1 MNEELAQQSVINLA
15 GLVILTAI
23 PVVAFA
29 LWCDYF
35 ERFFQAKVE
44 EREEINR
51 GEELYRIRTAGFF
64 INLFEVLIFFGTTPT
79 RREYPLI
86 AYPLFLAAFLIPMMI
101 QRGLEGKVA
110 GAELEK
116 GGSFYWQ
123 ALRTFFWS
131 MIAGLTYIASMLTSV
146 FLFSLVGVLTGAPAS
161 VKLSLVLVGMAV
173 GVVAGLCVS
182 FALGAL
188 FVRKIMNAK
197 TAPEGEVRN
206 TLTEIFAS
214 SKTQAPEFWL
224 IDTQDAHMGNAM
236 MAGFPKGRGLFK
248 PGFFVSSSLAT
259 QLSDGEFRSIV
270 LHEISHWRLQH
281 LKKRFVY
288 STGLILCASLM
299 TGFAV
304 LCSRV
309 MGVSPQG
316 QTMVGF
322 TSLLTSFLFAF
333 RLLARLVKYQEF
345 AADIHSIEKLGST
358 LVDLT
363 SALRKLD
370 RLSADAPLNVER
382 RDLGS
387 KLVSLGHPLTE
398 YRIKVLEKYFEHQA
412 ELKAALKAAEEGSKN
427 KDAQK
432 AA

>member
-1 MNEELAQQSVINLA
+1 MNEELAQQGVMNLA

-35 ERFFQAKVE
+35 EHFFQAKLE
-44 EREEINR
+44 AREEVNR
-51 GEELYRIRTAGFF
+51 ADELYRIRTAGFF

-79 RREYPLI
+79 RREYPAI
-86 AYPLFLAAFLIPMMI
+86 AYPLFLGAFLIQMMI
-101 QRGLEGKVA
+101 QRNLEGKVA

-131 MIAGLTYIASMLTSV
+131 MIAGLTYVASMLTSV
-146 FLFSLVGVLTGAPAS
+146 FLFSLIGVLTGAPAS

-173 GVVAGLCVS
+173 GVISGLCVS

-197 TAPEGEVRN
+197 PAAEGELRN
-206 TLTEIFAS
+206 TLTALFTS
-214 SKTQAPEFWL
+214 SKTQIPEFWV
-224 IDTQDAHMGNAM
+224 IDTQDAHLGSAM

-248 PGFFVSSSLAT
+248 PGFFISNSLTT
-259 QLSDGEFRSIV
+259 QLTEGEFRSVV

-288 STGLILCASLM
+288 SAGLILCASFM

-304 LCSRV
+304 LCSRI

-322 TSLLTSFLFAF
+322 TSLLTSFMFAF

-358 LVDLT
+358 LTDLS

-370 RLSADAPLNVER
+370 RVNTNLPQR
-382 RDLGS
+382 RDPGS
-387 KLVSLGHPLTE
+387 MLVSLGHPLTE
-398 YRIKVLEKYFEHQA
+398 YRIKVLEKYFEHR
-412 ELKAALKAAEEGSKN
+412 AALQAASDSSKS
-427 KDAQK
+427 DSDQK